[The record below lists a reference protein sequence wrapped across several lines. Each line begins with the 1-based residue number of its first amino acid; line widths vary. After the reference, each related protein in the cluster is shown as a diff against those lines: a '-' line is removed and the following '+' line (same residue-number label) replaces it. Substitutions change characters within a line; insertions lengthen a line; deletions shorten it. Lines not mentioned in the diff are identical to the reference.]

1 MINIHRRN
9 GSLVFFLR
17 WQILEGKSKLTRVN
31 VLIIIIIIIIL
42 KFESRVDPGQDLGHG
57 SRESI
62 WVNPSQHINK
72 SVYYY
77 NFKTRLKNQPEIR
90 PAL

>member
-17 WQILEGKSKLTRVN
+17 WQILKGKSKLSRVN
-31 VLIIIIIIIIL
+31 VLIKIIVIIIL

-57 SRESI
+57 SGEPI
-62 WVNPSQHINK
+62 WVNPSQHIDK

-77 NFKTRLKNQPEIR
+77 NFKTRLKNQ
-90 PAL
+90 

>member
-17 WQILEGKSKLTRVN
+17 WQILEGKSKLSRVN
-31 VLIIIIIIIIL
+31 VLIKIIVIIIL
-42 KFESRVDPGQDLGHG
+42 KLESRVVPGQDLGHG
-57 SRESI
+57 SGESI

-72 SVYYY
+72 NVYYY
-77 NFKTRLKNQPEIR
+77 NFKTRLKNQPETS
-90 PAL
+90 PMS

>member
-17 WQILEGKSKLTRVN
+17 RQILEGKSKLTRVN
-31 VLIIIIIIIIL
+31 VLIKIIIIIIL

>member
-31 VLIIIIIIIIL
+31 VLIKIIIIIFL
-42 KFESRVDPGQDLGHG
+42 KFESRVDPGQDLGYG